1 MLDPNE
7 HPEPDP
13 DAAGNEPAQQPDE
26 LSNEQSS
33 EEPVEEP
40 EVRPEDLLVVRP
52 GGIPVTLLEQLGDRF
67 QVVEDSERS
76 KGTAAAVQVVAIE
89 DARRFQEQIQK
100 ASKAELAATG
110 SVRFMSDELCWRSFT
125 TEIGLAMN
133 VPDRTAQL
141 LIDDAYE
148 LTTFLP
154 ATLDALR
161 AGRISYRHAAAIVTH
176 TAGLDPASKLLF
188 EEAALPTACEQ
199 PVSKFT
205 AFARKLRERLNPIA
219 LEERHRTAYQKREFA
234 VDPKQ
239 DGMAEISLYIS
250 AVDGIAIQDRI
261 YAIADMLH
269 RQPGEERTV
278 TQLRAD
284 VATHILQDGDIYP
297 PTVST
302 STETEANTATDAE
315 PESEPETA
323 PAATPQPESPQPGV
337 GRYAS
342 IRPTVMVTVPAL
354 AMLEK
359 VNGEEPGDHG
369 PAELDGYGPIPMDQ
383 AMELAG
389 SATSFIRLLTH
400 PETGTVLSIGRD
412 RYKPPPDLA
421 RWIRFRY
428 QGCRGPNSNRRAK
441 DCDIDHNVAWQHGG
455 DTAYDN
461 LATLSRSIHTTKHSL
476 LTDGSTGPDGK
487 PTNRGEGWKISHER
501 DNQGRSTGT
510 LIWTTPTGRKYVSRP
525 AVKIQPPP
533 VKKPPP
539 EPFDW
544 VPDFDTNSNPF

>member
-13 DAAGNEPAQQPDE
+13 DDGGNEPPEQLDE
-26 LSNEQSS
+26 LSAEQSS
-33 EEPVEEP
+33 EEP

-67 QVVEDSERS
+67 GVVEDTERA

-100 ASKAELAATG
+100 SSKAELAATG

-133 VPDRTAQL
+133 VPDRTAQI

-154 ATLDALR
+154 STLDALR

-284 VATHILQDGDIYP
+284 VATQILQDGDIYP
-297 PTVST
+297 PTVSSDT
-302 STETEANTATDAE
+302 TTEASSSTDTDTGIATTADTT
-315 PESEPETA
+315 ETA
-323 PAATPQPESPQPGV
+323 PTEQRGI
-337 GRYAS
+337 GRYAG
-342 IRPTVMVTVPAL
+342 IRPTVMVTVPVL

-369 PAELDGYGPIPMDQ
+369 PAELDGYGPIPMEQ
-383 AMELAG
+383 AVELAG
-389 SATSFIRLLTH
+389 TATSFIRLLTH

-421 RWIRFRY
+421 RWIRFRD

-441 DCDIDHNVAWQHGG
+441 NCDIDHNLAWAQGG

-476 LTDGSTGPDGK
+476 LTDGSRDPDGK
-487 PTNRGEGWKISHER
+487 LTNRGEGWSISHER

-544 VPDFDTNSNPF
+544 VPDFDTDSTAF

>member
-13 DAAGNEPAQQPDE
+13 DEAGNEPAQQPDE
-26 LSNEQSS
+26 LSDEQSS
-33 EEPVEEP
+33 EEP

-89 DARRFQEQIQK
+89 DARRFQETIQ
-100 ASKAELAATG
+100 ASTKAELAATG

-133 VPDRTAQL
+133 VPDRTAQI

-154 ATLDALR
+154 STLDALR
-161 AGRISYRHAAAIVTH
+161 LGKISYRHAAAIVTH

-219 LEERHRTAYQKREFA
+219 LEERHRTAFAKREFA

-269 RQPGEERTV
+269 RVPGEERTI

-297 PTVST
+297 PTVSSDT
-302 STETEANTATDAE
+302 TTEASSTSEDSTSLDEPATASPTT
-315 PESEPETA
+315 PE
-323 PAATPQPESPQPGV
+323 PESPQRGI

-359 VNGEEPGDHG
+359 ANGEEPGEHG

-383 AMELAG
+383 AVELAG
-389 SATSFIRLLTH
+389 TATSFIRLLTH
-400 PETGTVLSIGRD
+400 PETGTVLSIGRE

-421 RWIRFRY
+421 RWIRFRD

-461 LATLSRSIHTTKHSL
+461 LAAIARSIHTTKHSL
-476 LTDGSTGPDGK
+476 LTDGSRDPDGK
-487 PTNRGEGWKISHER
+487 LTNRGEGWSISHER

-544 VPDFDTNSNPF
+544 VPDFDTDTTAF

>member
-1 MLDPNE
+1 MGLFTFHCFWGVCVGGVFENRGMLDPNE

-13 DAAGNEPAQQPDE
+13 DEADNEPTGQPSE
-26 LSNEQSS
+26 PSA
-33 EEPVEEP
+33 EEPDVQ
-40 EVRPEDLLVVRP
+40 PEDLLIVRP

-67 QVVEDSERS
+67 GVVEDSERA

-100 ASKAELAATG
+100 ASKAELAKTG

-141 LIDDAYE
+141 MIDDAYE

-161 AGRISYRHAAAIVTH
+161 VGKISYRHAAAIVTH

-219 LEERHRTAYQKREFA
+219 LEERHRTAFTKREFA

-269 RQPGEERTV
+269 RLPGEERTV

-284 VATHILQDGDIYP
+284 VATQILQDGDIYP
-297 PTVST
+297 PTVSSVNRT
-302 STETEANTATDAE
+302 GFGRRSVFTRTGF
-315 PESEPETA
+315 
-323 PAATPQPESPQPGV
+323 PGR
-337 GRYAS
+337 GS
-342 IRPTVMVTVPAL
+342 DGIPSHIRSGFGSRL
-354 AMLEK
+354 RS
-359 VNGEEPGDHG
+359 GF
-369 PAELDGYGPIPMDQ
+369 
-383 AMELAG
+383 AG
-389 SATSFIRLLTH
+389 
-400 PETGTVLSIGRD
+400 
-412 RYKPPPDLA
+412 
-421 RWIRFRY
+421 
-428 QGCRGPNSNRRAK
+428 C
-441 DCDIDHNVAWQHGG
+441 
-455 DTAYDN
+455 
-461 LATLSRSIHTTKHSL
+461 
-476 LTDGSTGPDGK
+476 
-487 PTNRGEGWKISHER
+487 
-501 DNQGRSTGT
+501 
-510 LIWTTPTGRKYVSRP
+510 
-525 AVKIQPPP
+525 
-533 VKKPPP
+533 
-539 EPFDW
+539 
-544 VPDFDTNSNPF
+544 

>member
-13 DAAGNEPAQQPDE
+13 DEAGNVPAQQPDE

-67 QVVEDSERS
+67 GVVEDTERA

-89 DARRFQEQIQK
+89 DARRFQETIQ
-100 ASKAELAATG
+100 ASTKAELAATG

-133 VPDRTAQL
+133 VPDRTAQI

-161 AGRISYRHAAAIVTH
+161 LGRISYRHAAAIVTH
-176 TAGLDPASKLLF
+176 TAGLDPVSKLLF

-234 VDPKQ
+234 LDPKQ

-269 RQPGEERTV
+269 RQPGEERTI

-284 VATHILQDGDIYP
+284 VATQILQDGDIYP
-297 PTVST
+297 PTT
-302 STETEANTATDAE
+302 SNSDTTTEASSSTDTDTGIATTADTT
-315 PESEPETA
+315 ETA
-323 PAATPQPESPQPGV
+323 PTEQRGI
-337 GRYAS
+337 GRYAG
-342 IRPTVMVTVPAL
+342 IRPTVMVTVPVL

-369 PAELDGYGPIPMDQ
+369 PAELDGYGPIPMEQ
-383 AMELAG
+383 AVELAG
-389 SATSFIRLLTH
+389 TATSFIRLLTH

-421 RWIRFRY
+421 RWIRFRD

-441 DCDIDHNVAWQHGG
+441 NCDIDHNLAWAQGG

-476 LTDGSTGPDGK
+476 LTDGSRDPDGK
-487 PTNRGEGWKISHER
+487 LTNRGEGWSISHER

-544 VPDFDTNSNPF
+544 VPDFDTDSTAF